1 VPDEPVFADERL
13 GEWEGWPAEQ
23 VAERGR
29 VQWKTLVSGG
39 VTPTSGLT
47 AGVARIAP
55 GDALRLHRHAQAEIY
70 LMLVGRGRVTVGSSV
85 REVGPGTTVF
95 IPGDAVH
102 GMENAGASELRLHY
116 VLAAD
121 AFEDVVYI
129 F

>member
-1 VPDEPVFADERL
+1 M
-13 GEWEGWPAEQ
+13 
-23 VAERGR
+23 
-29 VQWKTLVSGG
+29 
-39 VTPTSGLT
+39 TPTSGLT

-55 GDALRLHRHAQAEIY
+55 GDALRLHRHSQAELY
-70 LMLVGRGRVTVGSSV
+70 VMLAGRGRVTVGSTV

-102 GMENAGASELRLHY
+102 GIENAGATELRFDY

-121 AFEDVVYI
+121 AFEDVEYI